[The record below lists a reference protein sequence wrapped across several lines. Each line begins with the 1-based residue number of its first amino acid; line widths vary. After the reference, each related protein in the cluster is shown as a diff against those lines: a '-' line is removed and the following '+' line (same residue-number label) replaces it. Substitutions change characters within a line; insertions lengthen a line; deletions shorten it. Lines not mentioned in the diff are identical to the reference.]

1 MSRFVDTLVATAAGG
16 GQQRGMVTGEPTE
29 PVRRT
34 WAEIHEQAK
43 KLAGGLVTGVPA
55 RSAPDEGARAEE
67 DRPGAGVP
75 QDTGGLK
82 PGTPVAVLA
91 AAPALIAP
99 TVQGVWLAGG
109 SVTMLHQ
116 PTPRTDLAVWAED
129 TVKVLNMIGAG
140 LVLLGEP
147 FDALAPVLTEH
158 GIAFRLISELLEAE
172 PLAEPVPVGEDDL
185 ALLQL
190 TSGSTA
196 EPKAVRINHGNL
208 YVNIKAMVERAE
220 FVFESDVMVS
230 WLPTFHDMGMVG
242 FLTVPMTFGV
252 ELIKI
257 TPVEFLSGPL
267 IWPALITKYRAT
279 TTAAPNF
286 AYAIVGRRLAR
297 VEEDDAYDLSTLR
310 IALNGAEPIDETAV
324 QTFTD
329 AGARF
334 KMPAECVFPA
344 YGMAEATLAVSF
356 APLFTGL
363 TLDFV
368 EADALEADNR
378 AVPVPEGDLRRGT
391 DEVRSF
397 AVLGRPLDGL
407 EAQIVDGEGNVLG
420 ERQVGEIRLR
430 GEAVTP
436 GYLTV
441 DGPVPTQDAEGWLA
455 TGDLGYLIDGQIVI
469 CGRQKDV
476 IIMGGRNIYPT
487 DIERAATSVE
497 GVRAGNA
504 VAVRIDAG
512 TRRERF
518 AVVLESKLA
527 GDAEAERTLVK
538 QVVARVRDAVD
549 LRPFAVV
556 VLPSGS
562 LPKTP
567 SGKVKRAAT
576 ATQFADRIQQSATR

>member
-1 MSRFVDTLVATAAGG
+1 MTRMSRFVDTLVATAAGR
-16 GQQRGMVTGEPTE
+16 GQQRGMVTGEPKE

-43 KLAGGLVTGVPA
+43 RVAGGLVA
-55 RSAPDEGARAEE
+55 
-67 DRPGAGVP
+67 
-75 QDTGGLK
+75 GGLE
-82 PGTPVAVLA
+82 PGKAVAVLA
-91 AAPALIAP
+91 AAPSLIAP
-99 TVQGVWLAGG
+99 TVQAVWLAGG

-116 PTPRTDLAVWAED
+116 PTQRTDLAEWAED
-129 TVKVLNMIGAG
+129 TVRVLRMIGSG

-147 FDALAPVLTEH
+147 FDQLAPVLTEH
-158 GIAFRLISELLEAE
+158 GIAFQVITELLEAE
-172 PLAEPVPVGEDDL
+172 PLAEAVPTAETDT

-196 EPKAVRINHGNL
+196 DPKAVQITYGNL
-208 YVNIKAMVERAE
+208 YSNVKAMVDRAE
-220 FVFESDVMVS
+220 FDFDVDVMVS

-252 ELIKI
+252 ELVKI
-257 TPVEFLSGPL
+257 TPLEFLSGPL
-267 IWPALITKYRAT
+267 IWPQLISKYNGT

-286 AYAIVGRRLAR
+286 AYAIVGRRMAR
-297 VEEDDAYDLSTLR
+297 VDDDNAYDLSKLR

-324 QTFTD
+324 QTFVD

-363 TLDFV
+363 TLDVV
-368 EADALEADNR
+368 EADALESDNR
-378 AVPVPEGDLRRGT
+378 AVPVPEGDPRRES
-391 DEVRSF
+391 DDVRSF
-397 AVLGRPLDGL
+397 AILGPPLDGL
-407 EAQIVDGEGNVLG
+407 EAEIVDDKGTVLG
-420 ERQVGEIRLR
+420 DRQIGEIRLR

-436 GYLTV
+436 GYLTME
-441 DGPVPTQDAEGWLA
+441 GPLATQDENGWLL
-455 TGDLGYLIDGQIVI
+455 TGDLGYLVDGMIVI
-469 CGRQKDV
+469 CGRRKDV
-476 IIMGGRNIYPT
+476 IIMGGRNLYPT

-512 TRRERF
+512 SRRERF
-518 AVVLESKLA
+518 AVVVESKLA
-527 GDAEAERTLVK
+527 GDPDTEKALAKE
-538 QVVARVRDAVD
+538 VAAKVRDAVD
-549 LRPFAVV
+549 MRPFAVV
-556 VLPSGS
+556 VLPAGS

-576 ATQFADRIQQSATR
+576 ATQFADKIAKNAATT

>member
-1 MSRFVDTLVATAAGG
+1 MSRFVDTLVASATGR
-16 GQQRGMVTGEPTE
+16 GQQRGMVTGEPKE

-34 WAEIHEQAK
+34 WAEVHEQAK
-43 KLAGGLVTGVPA
+43 RVAGGLVKDGLTPG
-55 RSAPDEGARAEE
+55 SA
-67 DRPGAGVP
+67 
-75 QDTGGLK
+75 
-82 PGTPVAVLA
+82 VAVLA
-91 AAPALIAP
+91 SAPALIAP
-99 TVQGVWLAGG
+99 TVQAVWLAGG

-116 PTPRTDLAVWAED
+116 PTPRTDLAEWAED
-129 TVKVLNMIGAG
+129 TVRVLHMIGSE

-147 FDALAPVLTEH
+147 FDQLAPVLAERGIGFRVITEL
-158 GIAFRLISELLEAE
+158 FDAE
-172 PLAEPVPVGEDDL
+172 PLAEPVPTFEDGL

-196 EPKAVRINHGNL
+196 DPKAVQITYGNL
-208 YVNIKAMVERAE
+208 YSNIKAMADRAE
-220 FVFESDVMVS
+220 FRYDEEVMVS

-252 ELIKI
+252 ELVKI
-257 TPVEFLSGPL
+257 TPVDFLSKPL
-267 IWPALITKYRAT
+267 VWPELISRYGGTV
-279 TTAAPNF
+279 TAAPNF
-286 AYAIVGRRLAR
+286 AYAIVGRRMAR
-297 VEEDDAYDLSTLR
+297 VDDAGAYDLSKLR

-324 QTFTD
+324 EAFTE

-334 KMPAECVFPA
+334 KMRPQCVLPA

-363 TLDFV
+363 TLDIV
-368 EADALEADNR
+368 EADALETDNK
-378 AVPVPEGDLRRGT
+378 AVPVPENDPRRGT
-391 DEVRSF
+391 EGVRSF
-397 AVLGRPLDGL
+397 AVLGPPLDGL
-407 EAQIVDGEGNVLG
+407 EAEIVDDRGGRLG

-436 GYLTV
+436 GYLTM
-441 DGPVPTQDAEGWLA
+441 DGPVATQDVEGWLA

-469 CGRQKDV
+469 CGRRKDV

-487 DIERAATSVE
+487 DIERAATAVE

-512 TRRERF
+512 SRRERF

-527 GDAEAERTLVK
+527 GDADVERTLAKEVA
-538 QVVARVRDAVD
+538 ARVRDAVD
-549 LRPFAVV
+549 MRPYAVV
-556 VLPSGS
+556 VLPAGS

-576 ATQFADRIQQSATR
+576 AIQYADKIAGNAS

>member
-1 MSRFVDTLVATAAGG
+1 MSRFVDTLVGTAAGR
-16 GQQRGMVTGEPTE
+16 GQQRGMVTGEPKE
-29 PVRRT
+29 PVRKT
-34 WAEIHEQAK
+34 WAEVHEQA
-43 KLAGGLVTGVPA
+43 LRVAGALVAGGLAPG
-55 RSAPDEGARAEE
+55 SA
-67 DRPGAGVP
+67 
-75 QDTGGLK
+75 
-82 PGTPVAVLA
+82 VAVLA
-91 AAPALIAP
+91 AAPSLIAP
-99 TVQGVWLAGG
+99 TVQAVWLAGG

-116 PTPRTDLAVWAED
+116 PTQRTDLAEWADD
-129 TVKVLNMIGAG
+129 TVKVLGMIGAE
-140 LVLLGEP
+140 LVVLGEP
-147 FDALAPVLTEH
+147 FDQLAPVLAER
-158 GIAFRLISELLEAE
+158 GINYRLITELRDGE
-172 PLAEPVPVGEDDL
+172 PLAEVVPTAEGDT

-196 EPKAVRINHGNL
+196 EPKAVRITYGNL
-208 YVNIKAMVERAE
+208 YTNVKAMVERAE
-220 FVFESDVMVS
+220 FDFDTDVMVS

-252 ELIKI
+252 ELVKI

-267 IWPALITKYRAT
+267 IWPELITKYRGT

-286 AYAIVGRRLAR
+286 AYAIVGRRMAR
-297 VEEDDAYDLSTLR
+297 VDDDQAYDLSTLR

-324 QTFTD
+324 QTFVE

-363 TLDFV
+363 TLDVV
-368 EADALEADNR
+368 EAEALEAGNR
-378 AVPVPEGDLRRGT
+378 AVPVPEGDPRRGT
-391 DEVRSF
+391 DSVRSF
-397 AVLGRPLDGL
+397 AMLGRPLDGL
-407 EAQIVDGEGNVLG
+407 EAEIVDDQGHRLG
-420 ERQVGEIRLR
+420 DREVGEIRLR

-441 DGPVPTQDAEGWLA
+441 DGPVDTQDADGWLD
-455 TGDLGYLIDGQIVI
+455 TGDLGYLVDGQIVI
-469 CGRQKDV
+469 CGRRKDV
-476 IIMGGRNIYPT
+476 IIMGGRNLYPT

-512 TRRERF
+512 SRRERF
-518 AVVLESKLA
+518 AVVVESKLA
-527 GDAEAERTLVK
+527 GDAEAERALSKEVA
-538 QVVARVRDAVD
+538 ARVRDAVD
-549 LRPFAVV
+549 MRPFAVV
-556 VLPSGS
+556 VLPAGS

-576 ATQFADRIQQSATR
+576 AVQYAEKISHNAGA

>member
-1 MSRFVDTLVATAAGG
+1 MSRFVDTLVATAAGR
-16 GQQRGMVTGEPTE
+16 GQQRGMVTGEPKE

-34 WAEIHEQAK
+34 WAEIHQQAK
-43 KLAGGLVTGVPA
+43 CVAGGLV
-55 RSAPDEGARAEE
+55 EM
-67 DRPGAGVP
+67 
-75 QDTGGLK
+75 GLK
-82 PGTPVAVLA
+82 PGSAVAVLA
-91 AAPALIAP
+91 GAPALIAP
-99 TVQGVWLAGG
+99 TVQAVWLAGG

-116 PTPRTDLAVWAED
+116 PTQRTDLAEWAED
-129 TVKVLNMIGAG
+129 TVRVLRMIGSE

-158 GIAFRLISELLEAE
+158 GIAFRVIRELFDAE
-172 PLAEPVPVGEDDL
+172 PLAEPVPTPEDGL

-196 EPKAVRINHGNL
+196 DPKAVKITYGNL
-208 YVNIKAMVERAE
+208 YSNVKAMVDRAE
-220 FVFESDVMVS
+220 FKFDEDVMVS

-252 ELIKI
+252 ELVKI
-257 TPVEFLSGPL
+257 TPVEFLTGPL
-267 IWPALITKYRAT
+267 IWPELISKYGGT

-286 AYAIVGRRLAR
+286 AYAVVGRRMAR
-297 VEEDDAYDLSTLR
+297 VDDDNAYDLSKLR
-310 IALNGAEPIDETAV
+310 IALNGAEPVDETAV
-324 QTFTD
+324 ETFTA

-363 TLDFV
+363 TLDV
-368 EADALEADNR
+368 IEADALEAGNK
-378 AVPVPEGDLRRGT
+378 AVPVGENDPRRGT
-391 DEVRSF
+391 DAVRSF
-397 AVLGRPLDGL
+397 AILGPPLDGI
-407 EAQIVDGEGNVLG
+407 EVEIVDEHGTRLK
-420 ERQVGEIRLR
+420 EREVGEIRLR
-430 GEAVTP
+430 GEAVSP
-436 GYLTV
+436 GYLTM
-441 DGPVPTQDAEGWLA
+441 DGPVATQDANGWLA
-455 TGDLGYLIDGQIVI
+455 TGDLGYLVDGQIVI
-469 CGRQKDV
+469 CGRRKDV

-487 DIERAATSVE
+487 DIERAATAVE

-512 TRRERF
+512 SRRERF

-527 GDAEAERTLVK
+527 GDAEAERALAKEVA
-538 QVVARVRDAVD
+538 ARVRDAVD
-549 LRPFAVV
+549 MRPYAVV
-556 VLPSGS
+556 VLPAGS

-576 ATQFADRIQQSATR
+576 AVQYADKIGKNAGS

>member
-16 GQQRGMVTGEPTE
+16 GQQRGMVTGEPRE

-34 WAEIHEQAK
+34 WAEVHEQARRVAGS
-43 KLAGGLVTGVPA
+43 LIEGGLRRG
-55 RSAPDEGARAEE
+55 SA
-67 DRPGAGVP
+67 
-75 QDTGGLK
+75 
-82 PGTPVAVLA
+82 VAVLA
-91 AAPALIAP
+91 GAPALIAP
-99 TVQGVWLAGG
+99 TVQAVWLSGG

-116 PTPRTDLAVWAED
+116 PTPRTDLAEWAED
-129 TVKVLNMIGAG
+129 TVKVLRMIGSE

-147 FDALAPVLTEH
+147 FDQLAPVLTEH
-158 GIAFRLISELLEAE
+158 GIGFRMITDLFDGE
-172 PLAEPVPVGEDDL
+172 PAGEPVETDEDDL

-196 EPKAVRINHGNL
+196 EPKAVRITYGNL
-208 YVNIKAMVERAE
+208 YSNVKAMVDRAE
-220 FVFESDVMVS
+220 FVFAEDVMVS

-252 ELIKI
+252 ELVKI

-267 IWPALITKYRAT
+267 IWPRLITKYRAT

-286 AYAIVGRRLAR
+286 AYAIVGRRMNG
-297 VEEDDAYDLSTLR
+297 VDDEEFDLSTLR

-324 QTFTD
+324 RTFTD

-334 KMPAECVFPA
+334 GMPPECVFPA

-363 TLDFV
+363 TLDVV
-368 EADALEADNR
+368 EADPLEAEDR
-378 AVPVPEGDLRRGT
+378 AVPVPEGDPRRGT
-391 DEVRSF
+391 DDVRSF
-397 AVLGRPLDGL
+397 AVLGRPLEGL
-407 EAQIVDGEGNVLG
+407 EAKITGEGGRVLG
-420 ERQVGEIRLR
+420 EREVGEIQLR

-436 GYLTV
+436 GYFTV
-441 DGPVPTQDAEGWLA
+441 DGTVDAQDAEGWLA
-455 TGDLGYLIDGQIVI
+455 TGDLGYLVDGQIVI
-469 CGRQKDV
+469 CGRRKDV

-512 TRRERF
+512 TTRERF
-518 AVVLESKLA
+518 AVVLESKLH
-527 GDAEAERTLVK
+527 GDEEAERTLAKEVS
-538 QVVARVRDAVD
+538 ARVRDAVD
-549 LRPFAVV
+549 MRPYSVV
-556 VLPSGS
+556 VLPTGS

-576 ATQFADRIQQSATR
+576 ATQYADRIKSKAQ

>member
-1 MSRFVDTLVATAAGG
+1 MSRFVDTLVATAAGR
-16 GQQRGMVTGEPTE
+16 GQQRGMVTGEPKE

-34 WAEIHEQAK
+34 WAEVHEEARRI
-43 KLAGGLVTGVPA
+43 AGGLV
-55 RSAPDEGARAEE
+55 
-67 DRPGAGVP
+67 AG
-75 QDTGGLK
+75 GFER
-82 PGTPVAVLA
+82 GTAVGVLA
-91 AAPALIAP
+91 AAPVLIAP
-99 TVQGVWLAGG
+99 TVQAVWLAGG

-116 PTPRTDLAVWAED
+116 PTPRTDLAEWAED
-129 TVKVLNMIGAG
+129 TVRVLGMIGSD

-147 FDALAPVLTEH
+147 FDQLAPVLEEK
-158 GIAFRLISELLEAE
+158 GIGFKLITDLTKAE
-172 PLAEPVPVGEDDL
+172 PLADVVVTDEGET

-196 EPKAVRINHGNL
+196 DPKAVRITYGNL
-208 YVNIKAMVERAE
+208 YSNVKAMVDRAE
-220 FVFESDVMVS
+220 FDFDVDVMVS

-252 ELIKI
+252 ELVKI

-267 IWPALITKYRAT
+267 IWPELITKYGGT

-286 AYAIVGRRLAR
+286 AYAIVGRRMAR
-297 VEEDDAYDLSTLR
+297 VDDENAYDLSKLR

-324 QTFTD
+324 QTFVD

-363 TLDFV
+363 TLDVV

-378 AVPVPEGDLRRGT
+378 AVPVPEGDPRRGT
-391 DEVRSF
+391 DSVRSF
-397 AVLGRPLDGL
+397 ALLGRPLDGL
-407 EAQIVDGEGNVLG
+407 EAEIVNEAGARVGDRE
-420 ERQVGEIRLR
+420 VGEIRLR

-436 GYLTV
+436 GYLTME
-441 DGPVPTQDAEGWLA
+441 GPVATQDDEGWLS
-455 TGDLGYLIDGQIVI
+455 TGDLGYLVDGQIVI
-469 CGRQKDV
+469 CGRRKDV
-476 IIMGGRNIYPT
+476 IIMGGRNLYPT

-504 VAVRIDAG
+504 VAVRLDAG
-512 TRRERF
+512 SRRERF
-518 AVVLESKLA
+518 AVVVESKLA
-527 GDAEAERTLVK
+527 GDAEAEKKLMK
-538 QVVARVRDAVD
+538 QVSARVRDAVD
-549 LRPFAVV
+549 MRPYAVV
-556 VLPSGS
+556 VLPAGS

-576 ATQFADRIQQSATR
+576 AQQFADKIKKNADA

>member
-1 MSRFVDTLVATAAGG
+1 
-16 GQQRGMVTGEPTE
+16 MVTGEPKE

-34 WAEIHEQAK
+34 WAEVHEQARRI
-43 KLAGGLVTGVPA
+43 AGGLV
-55 RSAPDEGARAEE
+55 
-67 DRPGAGVP
+67 AG
-75 QDTGGLK
+75 GFER
-82 PGTPVAVLA
+82 GTAVGVLA
-91 AAPALIAP
+91 AAPVLIAP
-99 TVQGVWLAGG
+99 TVQAVWLAGG

-116 PTPRTDLAVWAED
+116 PTPRTDLAEWAED
-129 TVKVLNMIGAG
+129 TVRVLGMIDSD

-147 FDALAPVLTEH
+147 FDQLAPVLEQK
-158 GIAFRLISELLEAE
+158 GIGFKLIKDLADAE
-172 PLAEPVPVGEDDL
+172 PLAEAVVTDEGET

-196 EPKAVRINHGNL
+196 DPKAVRITYGNL
-208 YVNIKAMVERAE
+208 YSNVKAMVDRAE
-220 FVFESDVMVS
+220 FDFDTDVMVS

-252 ELIKI
+252 ELVKI

-267 IWPALITKYRAT
+267 IWPELITKYHGT

-286 AYAIVGRRLAR
+286 AYAIVGRRMAR
-297 VEEDDAYDLSTLR
+297 VDDDNAYDLSKLR
-310 IALNGAEPIDETAV
+310 IALNGAEPVDESAV
-324 QTFTD
+324 QTFVD

-363 TLDFV
+363 TLDVV
-368 EADALEADNR
+368 EAGALEADNR
-378 AVPVPEGDLRRGT
+378 AVPVPEGDERRGT
-391 DEVRSF
+391 DSVRSF

-407 EAQIVDGEGNVLG
+407 EAEIVDDKGERLG
-420 ERQVGEIRLR
+420 ERAVGEIRLR

-436 GYLTV
+436 GYLTM
-441 DGPVPTQDAEGWLA
+441 DGPLDTQDAEGWLS

-469 CGRQKDV
+469 CGRRKDV
-476 IIMGGRNIYPT
+476 IIMGGRNLYPT

-512 TRRERF
+512 SRRERF

-527 GDAEAERTLVK
+527 GDAEAEKNLVK
-538 QVVARVRDAVD
+538 QVSARVRDAVD
-549 LRPFAVV
+549 MRPYAVV
-556 VLPSGS
+556 VLPAGS

-576 ATQFADRIQQSATR
+576 AAQFADRIKNNADA

>member
-1 MSRFVDTLVATAAGG
+1 MSRFVDTLVATATKR
-16 GQQRGMVTGEPTE
+16 GQQRGMVTGEPKE

-34 WAEIHEQAK
+34 WAEVHAEARRI
-43 KLAGGLVTGVPA
+43 AGGLVAGGFE
-55 RSAPDEGARAEE
+55 RGGA
-67 DRPGAGVP
+67 
-75 QDTGGLK
+75 
-82 PGTPVAVLA
+82 VAVLA
-91 AAPALIAP
+91 AAPVLIAP
-99 TVQGVWLAGG
+99 TVQAVWLAGG

-116 PTPRTDLAVWAED
+116 PTPRTDLAEWAED
-129 TVKVLNMIGAG
+129 TVRVLGMIGSD

-147 FDALAPVLTEH
+147 FDQLAPVLAEKGIGFKLITEL
-158 GIAFRLISELLEAE
+158 AEAE
-172 PLAEPVPVGEDDL
+172 PLADVVPTDEGDT

-196 EPKAVRINHGNL
+196 DPKAVRITYGNL
-208 YVNIKAMVERAE
+208 YSNVKAMVERAE
-220 FVFESDVMVS
+220 FDFDVDVMVS

-252 ELIKI
+252 ELVKI

-267 IWPALITKYRAT
+267 IWPELITKYHGT

-286 AYAIVGRRLAR
+286 AYAIVGRRMAR
-297 VEEDDAYDLSTLR
+297 VDEDDAYDLSKLR

-324 QTFTD
+324 QTFVD

-363 TLDFV
+363 TLDVV

-378 AVPVPEGDLRRGT
+378 AVPVPEGDPRRGT
-391 DEVRSF
+391 DGVRSF
-397 AVLGRPLDGL
+397 ALLGRPLDGL
-407 EAQIVDGEGNVLG
+407 EAEIVDEAGSPLG

-436 GYLTV
+436 GYLTM
-441 DGPVPTQDAEGWLA
+441 DGPLATQDDDGWLN
-455 TGDLGYLIDGQIVI
+455 TGDLGYLVDGQIVI
-469 CGRQKDV
+469 CGRRKDV
-476 IIMGGRNIYPT
+476 IIMGGRNLYPT

-504 VAVRIDAG
+504 VAVRLDAG
-512 TRRERF
+512 SRRERF
-518 AVVLESKLA
+518 AVVVESKLA
-527 GDAEAERTLVK
+527 GDAEAEKNLMK
-538 QVVARVRDAVD
+538 QVSARVRDAVD
-549 LRPFAVV
+549 MRPYAVV
-556 VLPSGS
+556 VLPAGS

-576 ATQFADRIQQSATR
+576 AQQFADRIKKNADA

>member
-1 MSRFVDTLVATAAGG
+1 MSRFVDTLVATATKR
-16 GQQRGMVTGEPTE
+16 GQQRGMVTGEPKE

-34 WAEIHEQAK
+34 WAEVHAEARRI
-43 KLAGGLVTGVPA
+43 AGGLVAGGFE
-55 RSAPDEGARAEE
+55 RGGA
-67 DRPGAGVP
+67 
-75 QDTGGLK
+75 
-82 PGTPVAVLA
+82 VAVLA
-91 AAPALIAP
+91 AAPVLIAP
-99 TVQGVWLAGG
+99 TVQAVWLAGG

-116 PTPRTDLAVWAED
+116 PTPRTDLAEWAED
-129 TVKVLNMIGAG
+129 TVRVLGMIGSD

-147 FDALAPVLTEH
+147 FDQLAPVLEQKGIGFKLVTEL
-158 GIAFRLISELLEAE
+158 AAAE
-172 PLAEPVPVGEDDL
+172 PLADVVTTDEGDT

-196 EPKAVRINHGNL
+196 DPKAVRITYGNL
-208 YVNIKAMVERAE
+208 YSNVKAMVERAE
-220 FVFESDVMVS
+220 FDFDVDVMVS

-252 ELIKI
+252 ELVKI

-267 IWPALITKYRAT
+267 IWPELITKYQGT

-286 AYAIVGRRLAR
+286 AYAIVGRRMAR
-297 VEEDDAYDLSTLR
+297 VDEDDAYDLSTLR
-310 IALNGAEPIDETAV
+310 IALNGAEPVDETAV
-324 QTFTD
+324 QTFVD

-363 TLDFV
+363 TLDVV

-378 AVPVPEGDLRRGT
+378 AVPVPEGDPRRGT
-391 DEVRSF
+391 EGVRSF
-397 AVLGRPLDGL
+397 ALLGRPLDGL
-407 EAQIVDGEGNVLG
+407 EAEIVDDAGSRLG

-436 GYLTV
+436 GYLTM
-441 DGPVPTQDAEGWLA
+441 DGPLATQDDDGWLN
-455 TGDLGYLIDGQIVI
+455 TGDLGYLVDGQIVI
-469 CGRQKDV
+469 CGRRKDV
-476 IIMGGRNIYPT
+476 IIMGGRNLYPT

-504 VAVRIDAG
+504 VAVRLDAG
-512 TRRERF
+512 SRRERF
-518 AVVLESKLA
+518 AVVVESKLA
-527 GDAEAERTLVK
+527 GDAEAEKNLMK
-538 QVVARVRDAVD
+538 QVSARVRDAVD
-549 LRPFAVV
+549 MRPYAVV
-556 VLPSGS
+556 VLPAGS

-576 ATQFADRIQQSATR
+576 AQQYADRIKKNADA

>member
-1 MSRFVDTLVATAAGG
+1 MSRFVDTLVATAAGR
-16 GQQRGMVTGEPTE
+16 GQQRGMVTGEPKE

-34 WAEIHEQAK
+34 WGEVHERARRI
-43 KLAGGLVTGVPA
+43 AGGLVASGFE
-55 RSAPDEGARAEE
+55 RGGA
-67 DRPGAGVP
+67 
-75 QDTGGLK
+75 
-82 PGTPVAVLA
+82 VAVLA
-91 AAPALIAP
+91 AAPVLIAP
-99 TVQGVWLAGG
+99 TVQAVWLAGG

-116 PTPRTDLAVWAED
+116 PTPRTDLAEWAED
-129 TVKVLNMIGAG
+129 TVRILGMIGSD

-147 FDALAPVLTEH
+147 FDQLAPVLEQK
-158 GIAFRLISELLEAE
+158 GIGFKLINELADAE
-172 PLAEPVPVGEDDL
+172 PLAEVVVTDEGET

-196 EPKAVRINHGNL
+196 DPKAVRITYGNL
-208 YVNIKAMVERAE
+208 YSNVKAMVDRAE
-220 FVFESDVMVS
+220 FDFDTDVMVS

-252 ELIKI
+252 ELVKI

-267 IWPALITKYRAT
+267 IWPELITKYHGT

-286 AYAIVGRRLAR
+286 AYAIVGRRMAR
-297 VEEDDAYDLSTLR
+297 VDDDDAYDLSTLR
-310 IALNGAEPIDETAV
+310 IALNGAEPVDETAV
-324 QTFTD
+324 QTFVD

-363 TLDFV
+363 TLDVV

-378 AVPVPEGDLRRGT
+378 AVPVPEGDERRGT
-391 DEVRSF
+391 DGVRSF

-407 EAQIVDGEGNVLG
+407 EAEIVDDKGGRLG
-420 ERQVGEIRLR
+420 EREVGEIRLR

-436 GYLTV
+436 GYLTMN
-441 DGPVPTQDAEGWLA
+441 GPLDTQDADGWLD

-469 CGRQKDV
+469 CGRRKDV
-476 IIMGGRNIYPT
+476 IIMGGRNLYPT

-512 TRRERF
+512 SRRERF

-527 GDAEAERTLVK
+527 GDADAEKNLVK
-538 QVVARVRDAVD
+538 QVSARVRDAVD
-549 LRPFAVV
+549 MRPYAVV
-556 VLPSGS
+556 VLPAGS

-576 ATQFADRIQQSATR
+576 ATQFADKIKKNADA

>member
-1 MSRFVDTLVATAAGG
+1 MSRFVDTMVATAHAGG
-16 GQQRGMVTGEPTE
+16 RQQGMVTGEPAE

-34 WAEIHEQAK
+34 WFEVHERARRV
-43 KLAGGLVTGVPA
+43 AGGLVEVGL
-55 RSAPDEGARAEE
+55 
-67 DRPGAGVP
+67 RPGSAA
-75 QDTGGLK
+75 
-82 PGTPVAVLA
+82 AVLA
-91 AAPALIAP
+91 AAPELIAP
-99 TVQGVWLAGG
+99 TVQGTWLAGG

-116 PTPRTDLAVWAED
+116 PTPRTDLEQWAAD
-129 TVKVLNMIGAG
+129 TLQVLRMIGSD

-147 FDALAPVLTEH
+147 FDQVGPVLTEH
-158 GIAFRLISELLEAE
+158 GIAYSLITDLLEGE
-172 PLAEPVPVGEDDL
+172 PIAEPVATSEDEL

-196 EPKAVRINHGNL
+196 EPKAVRITHGNL
-208 YVNIKAMVERAE
+208 YSNVKAMVDRAE
-220 FVFESDVMVS
+220 FVFDSDVMVS

-252 ELIKI
+252 ELVKI
-257 TPVEFLSGPL
+257 TPVEFLGGPL
-267 IWPALITKYRAT
+267 IWPELISKYRGT

-297 VEEDDAYDLSTLR
+297 VEDDAYDLSTLR
-310 IALNGAEPIDETAV
+310 IALNGAEPIDPTAV
-324 QTFTD
+324 EAFTG

-334 KMPAECVFPA
+334 GMPAECVFPA
-344 YGMAEATLAVSF
+344 YGLAEATLAVSF

-363 TLDFV
+363 TVDV
-368 EADALEADNR
+368 IEAGPLEAENR
-378 AVPVPEGDLRRGT
+378 AVPVPEGDPRRGT
-391 DEVRSF
+391 DDVRAF
-397 AVLGRPLDGL
+397 AVLGPPLDGL
-407 EAQIVDGEGNVLG
+407 EVEIVDESGNPRG
-420 ERQVGEIRLR
+420 QREVGEIRLR

-441 DGPVPTQDAEGWLA
+441 DGPAPTQDAEGWFA
-455 TGDLGYLIDGQIVI
+455 SGDLGYLVDGQIVI
-469 CGRQKDV
+469 CGRSKDV
-476 IIMGGRNIYPT
+476 IILGGRNVYPT
-487 DIERAATSVE
+487 DIERAASSVD

-527 GDAEAERTLVK
+527 GDDDEERRLSREVA
-538 QVVARVRDAVD
+538 ARVRDAVD
-549 LRPFAVV
+549 ARPYSVV
-556 VLPSGS
+556 VLPAGS

-576 ATQFADRIQQSATR
+576 EEEYRDRIRNQAS

>member
-16 GQQRGMVTGEPTE
+16 GQQRGMVTGEPHE

-34 WAEIHEQAK
+34 WAEVHEQAK
-43 KLAGGLVTGVPA
+43 RVAGALVEGGTGPG
-55 RSAPDEGARAEE
+55 SA
-67 DRPGAGVP
+67 
-75 QDTGGLK
+75 
-82 PGTPVAVLA
+82 VAVLA

-99 TVQGVWLAGG
+99 TVQAVWLAGG

-116 PTPRTDLAVWAED
+116 PTPRTDLAEWAED
-129 TVKVLNMIGAG
+129 TVRVLRMIGSE

-147 FDALAPVLTEH
+147 FDQLAPVLTEH
-158 GIAFRLISELLEAE
+158 GIGFRMITDLFSGE
-172 PLAEPVPVGEDDL
+172 PLAEPVPSAEDSL

-196 EPKAVRINHGNL
+196 EPKAVKITYGNL
-208 YVNIKAMVERAE
+208 YSNVKAMVDRAE
-220 FVFESDVMVS
+220 FVFDEDVMVS

-267 IWPALITKYRAT
+267 IWPRLITKYRAT

-286 AYAIVGRRLAR
+286 AYAIVGRRMNG
-297 VEEDDAYDLSTLR
+297 VDEDDAFDLSTLR

-324 QTFTD
+324 KTFTD

-378 AVPVPEGDLRRGT
+378 AVPVPEGDPRRGT
-391 DEVRSF
+391 DDVRSF
-397 AVLGRPLDGL
+397 AILGRPLDGL
-407 EAQIVDGEGNVLG
+407 EAEIVDDRGNRLG
-420 ERQVGEIRLR
+420 EREVGEIRLR

-436 GYLTV
+436 GYLTM
-441 DGPVPTQDAEGWLA
+441 DGPVSTQDAEGWFA
-455 TGDLGYLIDGQIVI
+455 TGDLGYLVDGQIVI
-469 CGRQKDV
+469 CGRRKDV

-487 DIERAATSVE
+487 DIERAATSVD

-527 GDAEAERTLVK
+527 GDSDAERVLAKEVA
-538 QVVARVRDAVD
+538 ARVRDAVD
-549 LRPFAVV
+549 MRPFAVV
-556 VLPSGS
+556 VLPTGS

-576 ATQFADRIQQSATR
+576 ATQFADRIENASKTS

>member
-16 GQQRGMVTGEPTE
+16 GQQRGMVTGEPKE

-34 WAEIHEQAK
+34 WAEVHEQAK
-43 KLAGGLVTGVPA
+43 RLTGGLV
-55 RSAPDEGARAEE
+55 E
-67 DRPGAGVP
+67 
-75 QDTGGLK
+75 GGLR

-116 PTPRTDLAVWAED
+116 PTPRTDLAEWAGD

-158 GIAFRLISELLEAE
+158 DIAFRMITDLLDAE

-196 EPKAVRINHGNL
+196 EPKAVRITHGNL
-208 YVNIKAMVERAE
+208 YTNIKAMVDRAE
-220 FVFESDVMVS
+220 FVFDQDIMVS

-267 IWPALITKYRAT
+267 IWPALISKYRAT

-286 AYAIVGRRLAR
+286 AYAIVGRRLAK

-324 QTFTD
+324 KTFTD

-334 KMPAECVFPA
+334 KMPPECVFPA

-363 TLDFV
+363 TLDHV

-378 AVPVPEGDLRRGT
+378 AVPVPEDDPRRGT

-407 EAQIVDGEGNVLG
+407 EAEIVDGEGKRLG
-420 ERQVGEIRLR
+420 EREVGEIRLR

-441 DGPVPTQDAEGWLA
+441 DGPVPTQDENGWLA
-455 TGDLGYLIDGQIVI
+455 TGDLGYLVDGQIVI
-469 CGRQKDV
+469 CGRKKDV

-487 DIERAATSVE
+487 DIERAATSVS

-527 GDAEAERTLVK
+527 GDAEAERTLAKEVA
-538 QVVARVRDAVD
+538 ARVRDAVD
-549 LRPFAVV
+549 LRPYAVV
-556 VLPSGS
+556 VLPTGS

-576 ATQFADRIQQSATR
+576 AVQFADRIHQSAGR